1 MPCMLCD
8 GERKERDEVSERGRE
23 GGKERE
29 THMVGE
35 SRL

>member
-23 GGKERE
+23 GGREGERD
-29 THMVGE
+29 TYG
-35 SRL
+35 R